1 MKFNNISVLY
11 LKGDDYDQDFINH
24 ACCITHLFL
33 RLLGN
38 YEVGEHR
45 IMVIDLVPPSL
56 QDIQGHALKK
66 DEFIIADEVLNYY
79 MNFDITIFQGYS
91 EEEKKQC
98 LWNIIFE
105 VMTKGAIQYG
115 WDQLHLKNTYDKGM
129 AAGLKNEYYFKDYKI
144 SPDRKCKA
152 IVRIDFQIKTCLVYA
167 DFYTRDGAF
176 LRSELFLDW
185 EPSVAFYDLYALKN
199 APWDKDQFILYF
211 KEGGT
216 LNAMMPIGV
225 VRWSLKDEYGNM
237 GFLNEQ
243 FYPLMLLQERLL
255 SEAYTGKRI
264 RELHINLFSEE
275 RYLQHPEV
283 LRYHVNSHIGK
294 LSYNEVF
301 DLDAFEKMP
310 REDRP
315 AFMWNKAFE
324 VLKLLAKETDNHLL
338 LEAVEYAWRK
348 GLDTGLNPDY
358 RLLEKEVE
366 LHGETCLAV
375 IWMIFSAGWM
385 TAVFKLERNG
395 KVLLEKRVSSTILG
409 IGYLLW
415 AFESI
420 EAAGDTIIIKGTK
433 NMRELPMK
441 ISVSMEAV
449 GQFIQ

>member
-45 IMVIDLVPPSL
+45 IMAITLVPPSL
-56 QDIQGHALKK
+56 QEIRGYILKR
-66 DEFIIADEVLNYY
+66 DEFINADGVLKYY
-79 MNFDITIFQGYS
+79 MSFDIEVFRNYTI
-91 EEEKKQC
+91 EEKKQC
-98 LWNIIFE
+98 LWNIIFKI
-105 VMTKGAIQYG
+105 MTKAAIEFG
-115 WDQLHLKNTYDKGM
+115 WDQSHLQTTYDVGI
-129 AAGLKNEYYFKDYKI
+129 AENLKNEFYFKNYKT
-144 SPDRKCKA
+144 SPDRKLKA

-185 EPSVAFYDLYALKN
+185 EPFVAFENLFALKN
-199 APWDKDQFILYF
+199 ASWEKDQFILHLKDGERY
-211 KEGGT
+211 
-216 LNAMMPIGV
+216 NATMPINNV
-225 VRWSLKDEYGNM
+225 IWSFEDEYGEVVIR
-237 GFLNEQ
+237 NEQ
-243 FYPLMLLQERLL
+243 LFPWMLLQERLMKEVYKG
-255 SEAYTGKRI
+255 SRI
-264 RELHINLFSEE
+264 RAIHLNFISEE
-275 RYLQHPEV
+275 RYLQKPEV

-310 REDRP
+310 REGRP

-324 VLKLLAKETDNHLL
+324 VLKLLAKETDNPLL
-338 LEAVEYAWRK
+338 LEAAEYAWRK

-375 IWMIFSAGWM
+375 IWMIFSADRM

-395 KVLLEKRVSSTILG
+395 KVLLEKSISSTILG
-409 IGYLLW
+409 VGYLLW

-420 EAAGDTIIIKGTK
+420 EAARDTIIIKGSK
-433 NMRELPMK
+433 NMGELPMK
-441 ISVSMEAV
+441 LPVSAEMIAL
-449 GQFIQ
+449 